1 MPLPERGA
9 ILCRINF
16 QALSLDWGKRLLNY
30 RQVALI
36 AYKGLKEGTE
46 EIYLDK
52 YAAEFSLSLKAIA
65 VVERQN
71 SDEDLATYLRG
82 ASHG

>member
-65 VVERQN
+65 VV
-71 SDEDLATYLRG
+71 
-82 ASHG
+82 